1 MKNKKLLILSKYS
14 NKGASSRLRT
24 LQYIPYFE
32 DSGFSVVTSPLFDDN
47 YLKTLYNKNRISIVK
62 LVNYYMKRLCMVLTA
77 FRFDLILIEKEAFP
91 YLPSFF
97 ESLIRLSRKPYILDY
112 DDAIFHNYDIH
123 RNVFVRQ
130 ILGKKLLGLIK
141 HSTAIMVGNCYL
153 SDYVVGHRSQH
164 TEIFPTV
171 IDLSRYTV
179 EPIVF
184 DGTLRIG
191 WIGTPATV
199 KYLRLLWPALEII
212 SRDIKVK
219 LVTIGAGEIVDC
231 PVPIEQY
238 QWSINDENR
247 LLSLIHVGVM
257 PLPDNP
263 WANGK
268 CGYKLI
274 QYMACGR
281 PVIAS
286 PVGVN
291 NDIVEPDI
299 GFLAAD
305 TTDWCN
311 AFKYFY
317 ENPAKINSFGI
328 IGRGKVESHYNSSI
342 IASKMVE
349 LFHDATR

>member
-1 MKNKKLLILSKYS
+1 VKNKKLLILSKYS

-24 LQYIPYFE
+24 LQYIPYIE
-32 DSGFSVVTSPLFDDN
+32 SSGFSVVTSSLFDDD
-47 YLKTLYNKNRISIVK
+47 YLNSLYRKKRVSISK
-62 LVNYYMKRLCMVLTA
+62 LVKYYIKRLCIVLTA

-97 ESLIRLSRKPYILDY
+97 EALIRLSRKPYILDY
-112 DDAIFHNYDIH
+112 DDAIFHNYDLH

-130 ILGKKLLGLIK
+130 LLGGKLLGLIK
-141 HSTAIMVGNCYL
+141 NSTAVMVGNSYL
-153 SDYVVGHRSQH
+153 SDYIVGHGSPR
-164 TEIFPTV
+164 TEILPTV

-179 EPIVF
+179 EPIIF

-199 KYLRLLWPALEII
+199 KYLRLLWPVLEII
-212 SRDIKVK
+212 SKNMKVK
-219 LVTIGAGEIVDC
+219 LITIGACDIVDC

-238 QWSINDENR
+238 QWSINEENQ
-247 LLSLIHVGVM
+247 LISLIDVGVM
-257 PLPDNP
+257 PLPDDP

-291 NDIVEPDI
+291 KNIVDPDI

-305 TTDWCN
+305 TYDWCD

-317 ENPAKINSFGI
+317 ENPSKLNSFGLM
-328 IGRGKVESHYNSSI
+328 GRKKVESHYNSTI
-342 IASKMVE
+342 IASKMIS
-349 LFHDATR
+349 LFHDAAS